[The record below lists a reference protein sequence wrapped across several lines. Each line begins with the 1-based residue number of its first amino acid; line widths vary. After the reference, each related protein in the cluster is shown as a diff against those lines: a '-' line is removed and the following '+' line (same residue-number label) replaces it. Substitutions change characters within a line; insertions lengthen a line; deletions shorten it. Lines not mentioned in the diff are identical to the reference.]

1 MPSNNGIRYGEAKM
15 GCCAAHALHFCFL
28 LVLVYQGK
36 YLKKKEKKK
45 GQRLHN
51 QVDRCGKEEA

>member
-1 MPSNNGIRYGEAKM
+1 MPSNNGIRYGEVKK
-15 GCCAAHALHFCFL
+15 GCCATHALHFEELSACVDL
-28 LVLVYQGK
+28 PGQIL
-36 YLKKKEKKK
+36 KK